1 MMEELS
7 FDAILEILDKMLSPP
22 NAEIVPLEP
31 VESEM
36 SAPQSVTSQ
45 PLLVNSGNSDSP
57 SAVEESQLA
66 PLTPAAADTSFLM
79 EAAQALSAA
88 EGCDGELLFAPSD
101 TACVEGAA
109 AAEMALEPVA
119 TQEAPKEGREQ
130 LDHCAAQ
137 APEMFVLE
145 ALFSEEQVNTGV
157 QWDSVQEE
165 RQLASGREAVS
176 KAVEEPGSAVKPVCR
191 KRRHSSEEDPQE
203 LGGGACKR
211 GCFAEEDSGL
221 RSV

>member
-1 MMEELS
+1 
-7 FDAILEILDKMLSPP
+7 
-22 NAEIVPLEP
+22 
-31 VESEM
+31 
-36 SAPQSVTSQ
+36 
-45 PLLVNSGNSDSP
+45 
-57 SAVEESQLA
+57 
-66 PLTPAAADTSFLM
+66 
-79 EAAQALSAA
+79 
-88 EGCDGELLFAPSD
+88 
-101 TACVEGAA
+101 
-109 AAEMALEPVA
+109 MALEPVA

-157 QWDSVQEE
+157 QWDSVREE

-176 KAVEEPGSAVKPVCR
+176 KAVEEPGSAVKPGCR

-211 GCFAEEDSGL
+211 GCFAEEDTGM